1 MGRQTPGGG
10 SRPKMPGSLAYPG
23 DTCTR
28 RPGGNGYVNNKLKLQ
43 ETANRHDTTQ
53 EVGCGGGVGSQ
64 GSWEGQR
71 VLGVPGLGKANKELE
86 IRRNQNH

>member
-53 EVGCGGGVGSQ
+53 EVGCVGGWDPRGPGRGRGSWGSQ
-64 GSWEGQR
+64 AW
-71 VLGVPGLGKANKELE
+71 GKPTKNWK
-86 IRRNQNH
+86 